1 MSITKVRILTVMRS
15 HFSKLPRRPRRGLDA
30 HLDTRYVINTVT
42 YRILDALDAKNI
54 QYLKY
59 ESKLFLLYMVYICVQ
74 MASSVS
80 RYWIT
85 PCILTSNT

>member
-1 MSITKVRILTVMRS
+1 MRF
-15 HFSKLPRRPRRGLDA
+15 HFSKMPRRPRRGLDA

-42 YRILDALDAKNI
+42 YRILDALDVKNT

-80 RYWIT
+80 RYHVST
-85 PCILTSNT
+85 CKLTNNT

>member
-1 MSITKVRILTVMRS
+1 MKTS
-15 HFSKLPRRPRRGLDA
+15 HFSDLPRRPRRGLDA
-30 HLDTRYVINTVT
+30 YLDTRYVINTVT

-59 ESKLFLLYMVYICVQ
+59 ESKLFLLYMVYICVL

-80 RYWIT
+80 RLWIT
-85 PCILTSNT
+85 YCKLIINT

>member
-1 MSITKVRILTVMRS
+1 MTS

-42 YRILDALDAKNI
+42 YCKLDALDAINTHYI
-54 QYLKY
+54 KY
-59 ESKLFLLYMVYICVQ
+59 ESNLFPLYRVYICVQ

-80 RYWIT
+80 RYHVST
-85 PCILTSNT
+85 CKLTNNT